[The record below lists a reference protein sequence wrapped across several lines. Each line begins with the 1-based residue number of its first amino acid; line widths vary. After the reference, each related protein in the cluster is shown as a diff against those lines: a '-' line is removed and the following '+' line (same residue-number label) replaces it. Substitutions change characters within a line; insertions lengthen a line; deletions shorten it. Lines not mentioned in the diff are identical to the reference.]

1 MVEMVAEE
9 KVDVARE
16 RGWNEVAEG
25 VVAEV
30 AEGKVVAGAEVVP
43 REGGGYEEAEEN
55 LVEVAKAVKVVELEL
70 VVEEDERKERTGC
83 RGRGR
88 VSSKE
93 GQDRT
98 IVRGRRKK
106 KMKLMQTR
114 NARK

>member
-1 MVEMVAEE
+1 M
-9 KVDVARE
+9 E
-16 RGWNEVAEG
+16 RGG
-25 VVAEV
+25 GRSGGGGGR
-30 AEGKVVAGAEVVP
+30 GKGSGGGGGGAKGG
-43 REGGGYEEAEEN
+43 GGGYEEAEEN

-88 VSSKE
+88 VSSEE